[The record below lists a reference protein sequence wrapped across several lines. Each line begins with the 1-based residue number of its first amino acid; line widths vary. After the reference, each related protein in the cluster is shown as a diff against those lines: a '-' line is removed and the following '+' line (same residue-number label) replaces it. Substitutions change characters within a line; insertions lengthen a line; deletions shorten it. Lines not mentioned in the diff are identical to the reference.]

1 MVRTSADLVALA
13 RSPGGQ
19 KLLKY
24 SAVSAIS
31 VVIGET
37 CLVIFQLV
45 LGMSPGWANLA
56 AAAVATF
63 PSYEL
68 NRTWAWGKSD
78 KSHLWKEVVPFWA
91 LAFVGLALSEVTAIG
106 AGNYADHRHW
116 THNGRGLL
124 VAVVV
129 LATYGVLWIGKF
141 VIINKLLFVHHGHD
155 DATAETAAAEAGG

>member
-1 MVRTSADLVALA
+1 VVRTPADLIALA

-45 LGMSPGWANLA
+45 VGLSPGWANLA

-68 NRTWAWGKSD
+68 NRSWAWGKSG
-78 KSHLWKEVVPFWA
+78 KSHLWKEVVPFWV
-91 LAFVGLALSEVTAIG
+91 LAFVGLAFSEVTAIA

-124 VAVVV
+124 VAAVV

-141 VIINKLLFVHHGHD
+141 VIINKLLFVHPD
-155 DATAETAAAEAGG
+155 GGTVVADVEVR

>member
-1 MVRTSADLVALA
+1 MIALA

-45 LGMSPGWANLA
+45 LGLSPGWANLA

-68 NRTWAWGKSD
+68 NRTWAWGKSG
-78 KSHLWKEVVPFWA
+78 KSHLWKEVVPFWV
-91 LAFVGLALSEVTAIG
+91 LAFVGLALSDALP
-106 AGNYADHRHW
+106 RS
-116 THNGRGLL
+116 L
-124 VAVVV
+124 VVRS
-129 LATYGVLWIGKF
+129 LNFTRS
-141 VIINKLLFVHHGHD
+141 
-155 DATAETAAAEAGG
+155 EAGK